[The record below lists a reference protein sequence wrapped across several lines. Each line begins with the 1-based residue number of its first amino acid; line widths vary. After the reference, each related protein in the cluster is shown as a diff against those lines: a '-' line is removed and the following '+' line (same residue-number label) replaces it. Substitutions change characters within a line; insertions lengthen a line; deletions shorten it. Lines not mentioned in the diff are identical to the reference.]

1 MRIHV
6 SVLGTFQGMVVLIT
20 RVEVIIKT
28 PRKRRADTGDSF
40 EVSGAGSQDA
50 LQPSEMAQQGSAFRR
65 SQARHRLQYRFV
77 VAARPPAAVPA
88 DGKPMR
94 FIADALDE
102 PRGGRMRLEREWQVR
117 AEHEESLLS
126 GPAFGALGDPDQ
138 RDILETQGREHR
150 VHLIDLAQAAV
161 DEQ

>member
-6 SVLGTFQGMVVLIT
+6 RVLGTFQGMVVLIT

-28 PRKRRADTGDSF
+28 PRKRRADTGDPF

-50 LQPSEMAQQGSAFRR
+50 LQSSEMAQQG
-65 SQARHRLQYRFV
+65 
-77 VAARPPAAVPA
+77 AAVPA

-102 PRGGRMRLEREWQVR
+102 PRGGQMRLEREWQVR

-126 GPAFGALGDPDQ
+126 GPAFGAL
-138 RDILETQGREHR
+138 
-150 VHLIDLAQAAV
+150 
-161 DEQ
+161 